1 MDVRGLR
8 FCKTI
13 RRVAFLTA
21 FMVAAVAFPAFAESG
36 KTVEYDNLRQLLLEG
51 NLNLQQANDSYE
63 SNKKNY
69 QELMEQ
75 MREEQDYMKF
85 MAEKYE
91 DTEEEAAY
99 RASAA
104 VLGAQAARL
113 SRQLESM
120 NRRTRALSVEENTDS
135 FTMAA
140 QSVMN
145 SYNQMVLNVNAS
157 SKRVQASEASYA
169 TTVKK
174 QTAGMATSSEVLEAA
189 DRLDSQRNL
198 LTSYQHQADQMRF
211 QLLSMLGLPDDGS
224 VVIGTIPEPDL
235 EAVDAVNY
243 EEDKEKAVNNS
254 SSVQSVRHSRA
265 GTTAEISRK
274 SAQETEAV
282 GNAEA
287 EFLAIYQQLQ
297 TARLEYQASLDAYES
312 ARIIYES
319 LQRRQQAGMLSQTD
333 YLNGEADY
341 LEALAKRGSAAMNL
355 QQALED
361 YRWAVKGTEEMRR

>member
-91 DTEEEAAY
+91 GTEEEAAY

-169 TTVKK
+169 ATVKK